1 MLQISITIYIT
12 FSQGIEKASKER
24 PKREHRDFNAVEA
37 ETQAKEEKIKHIS
50 TRKLIGPN
58 EDVYIMDAKS
68 IGNDKSNLIFVIK
81 LTSKNF
87 NLIDTDILM
96 YV

>member
-1 MLQISITIYIT
+1 MLQISITIYIS

-24 PKREHRDFNAVEA
+24 PKREHRDFNPVQA
-37 ETQAKEEKIKHIS
+37 EEQAKEEKIKHIS

-68 IGNDKSNLIFVIK
+68 IGNDKSILRFSTHF
-81 LTSKNF
+81 LSKEF
-87 NLIDTDILM
+87 QL
-96 YV
+96 YPY

>member
-24 PKREHRDFNAVEA
+24 PKREHRDFNPVQA
-37 ETQAKEEKIKHIS
+37 EEQSKEEKIKHIS

-68 IGNDKSNLIFVIK
+68 IGNDKSIFEMFDPK
-81 LTSKNF
+81 NCFLSKECQ
-87 NLIDTDILM
+87 LDR
-96 YV
+96 Y